1 MVPPQVF
8 TQGEQRLPA
17 LSQEIF
23 PHAFQNHSLACVVLT
38 FTVVAPDV
46 VLTFT

>member
-1 MVPPQVF
+1 MVPPQVLGRAA
-8 TQGEQRLPA
+8 T
-17 LSQEIF
+17 SQESF

-46 VLTFT
+46 VLINVHVT